1 MTVHELLDAAL
12 TVKPIAASL
21 SEDAKNKG
29 LHSMAESLIA
39 HTQYRNLPPLHF
51 FSADLSPLQ
60 TVCGTPW
67 KP

>member
-1 MTVHELLDAAL
+1 MINMTVHELLDAAL

-39 HTQYRNLPPLHF
+39 HTEEILKANKEGISDGKL
-51 FSADLSPLQ
+51 
-60 TVCGTPW
+60 
-67 KP
+67 KI